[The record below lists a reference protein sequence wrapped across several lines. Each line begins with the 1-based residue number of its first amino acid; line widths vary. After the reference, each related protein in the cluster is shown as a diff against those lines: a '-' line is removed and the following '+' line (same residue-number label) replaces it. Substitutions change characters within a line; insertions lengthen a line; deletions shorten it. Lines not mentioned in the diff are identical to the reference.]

1 MKRMLGF
8 LVAGALALAGPLQGQ
23 ESPAKGKAYGLLV
36 GVGAYQDSQIKPRPN
51 AEKDAVAISKVLSD
65 HGHLGIAKEDLRLV
79 ISNAAKVPGAIEATK
94 ANIVKEL
101 NWVAKAAGPQ
111 DLVFLVMIGSGGP
124 LGDTGDRRGYFA
136 SDSTFAG
143 RNENAISA
151 TEVGDILK
159 TCKADRFV
167 SFVDVNF
174 NGFTAKGRGVA
185 EATLGQNPYKE
196 FLGDDGTDEHGPA
209 NGRVVYLSNLGL
221 SPSLDLADHGVF
233 GKVIAEG
240 LDGKAD
246 REGYEPDGVIDID
259 EMTDYLRKTLP
270 EICRKEGKTKTEKE
284 QMPIVLGGLRSH
296 YILTQNPPALA
307 KSKARAEAFAKL
319 VADKKIPAKFK
330 DEGKGLLERMPKL
343 EAQRKLRKDYQEL
356 VDGKVDLEAFETT
369 RNEILES
376 TKLDEADAT
385 EFAQQVIKATRVIRD
400 NYVKAI
406 KQPEMIKW
414 AITGLF
420 KQIEEKVPTKI
431 EEQLNNLGAA
441 DEEKLTQLLVEARL
455 GLGKREDLEKHKD
468 IDITLQRMMS
478 NLDPYTNYIDP
489 ETKAAFDKEVQ
500 GNFTG
505 IGVQIRKDSATD
517 MLLVVT
523 PIKGSPAY
531 KAGIQAGDLI
541 TKIIREVDSEG
552 NELETPEEISTVGM
566 STQDAVKKILGK
578 RGTKVTIHIQR
589 EGEAKPRPVT
599 LQRGQVE
606 VESVL
611 GFKRDANDDWDFYI
625 DPQSKIGYLRLTN
638 FARFSARD
646 LIKAVEGLRKKGLNG
661 LIFDM
666 RFNPGGLLDAAVAI
680 SDYFIDDGLIVTIR
694 PRLKDS
700 TVITG
705 RTPNSV
711 TDFPIAILV
720 NGGSASGSEIVAA
733 ALQDHGRAFVLGERS
748 YGKGSVQNIQPFGE
762 GEIKLT
768 TATFWRP
775 NGKNL
780 NKSSTKGKDE
790 EDWGVIPNEA
800 IPLSRKDREDLQEH
814 LRDTEIIQPKVK
826 PSGSAEKPKFE
837 DKQLDAAL
845 KYLKSQIKIAGIPG
859 AKSENVKD

>member
-1 MKRMLGF
+1 MNRMFGF
-8 LVAGALALAGPLQGQ
+8 LMVGILAMAGSLQAQ
-23 ESPAKGKAYGLLV
+23 ENAAKGKAYGLLI
-36 GVGAYQDSQIKPRPN
+36 GVGAYKDGQIKARPN
-51 AEKDAVAISKVLSD
+51 AEKDVLAIAKVLSD
-65 HGHLGIAKEDLRLV
+65 PGHLGVAKEDLRVVL
-79 ISNAAKVPGAIEATK
+79 SNAAKYPEAIEASK
-94 ANIVKEL
+94 ANILKEL
-101 NWVAKAAGPQ
+101 NWLAKAAGPT
-111 DLVFLVMIGSGGP
+111 DRVYLVMIGSGGP

-136 SDSTFAG
+136 TDTTFAG
-143 RNENAISA
+143 RNEGAISSA
-151 TEVGDILK
+151 DIGDILK
-159 TCKADRFV
+159 TCKSDRFV

-174 NGFTAKGRGVA
+174 NGFTAMGRGVA

-209 NGRVVYLSNLGL
+209 NGHVVYLANIGL
-221 SPSLDLADHGVF
+221 SPSFDLEGHGVF
-233 GKVIAEG
+233 GKVIADG

-246 REGYEPDGVIDID
+246 KDGYEPDGLVTVD
-259 EMTDYLRKTLP
+259 ELSEYLVKTLP
-270 EICRKEGKTKTEKE
+270 EICRKDGKTKIEKE
-284 QMPIVLGGLRSH
+284 QMPIVLGGLASH
-296 YILTQNPPALA
+296 YVLTNNPPGMA
-307 KSKARAEAFAKL
+307 KSNARIEAFAKL
-319 VADKKIPAKFK
+319 VASNQAVDKFK
-330 DEGKGLLERMPKL
+330 TEGNRLLARMPKL
-343 EAQRKLRKDYQEL
+343 EAQRSLRKDYQAL
-356 VDGKVDLEAFETT
+356 IDGKVDLAAFENT
-369 RNEILES
+369 RSEIIES
-376 TKLDEADAT
+376 TKLTEADAGD
-385 EFAQQVIKATRVIRD
+385 FAQQVIKATRIIRD

-406 KQPEMIKW
+406 KQPDMVKW
-414 AITGLF
+414 AINGLY
-420 KQIEEKVPTKI
+420 KRIEETVPPQIEEKLKD
-431 EEQLNNLGAA
+431 LSAA
-441 DEEKLTQLLVEARL
+441 NEEKLTQLLVEARVA
-455 GLGKREDLEKHKD
+455 LGKREDLEKHKD

-478 NLDPYTNYIDP
+478 NLDPYTNYIDA

-531 KAGIQAGDLI
+531 KAGVQAGDLI
-541 TKIIREVDSEG
+541 TKIVRPVDNEG
-552 NELETPEEISTVGM
+552 NVLETPEEISTIGM

-578 RGTKVTIHIQR
+578 KGTKVTIFIQR
-589 EGEAKPRPVT
+589 EGEAKPREVS
-599 LQRGQVE
+599 LLRGQVE
-606 VESVL
+606 VESVF
-611 GFKRDANDDWDFYI
+611 GFKRDANDDWDFFI
-625 DPQSKIGYLRLTN
+625 DPKTKIAYLRLSN

-646 LIKAVEGLRKKGLNG
+646 LIKSVEELRKKGLNG
-661 LIFDM
+661 LVFDM

-733 ALQDHGRAFVLGERS
+733 ALQDHGRAYVFGERS

-780 NKSSTKGKDE
+780 NKSSTKGKEE
-790 EDWGVIPNEA
+790 EDWGVVPNEA
-800 IPLSRKDREDLQEH
+800 LALTRKEREDLQEH

-826 PSGSAEKPKFE
+826 PASAKEKPKFE
-837 DKQLDAAL
+837 DKQLEAAL

-859 AKSENVKD
+859 AKSETVED

>member
-1 MKRMLGF
+1 
-8 LVAGALALAGPLQGQ
+8 
-23 ESPAKGKAYGLLV
+23 
-36 GVGAYQDSQIKPRPN
+36 
-51 AEKDAVAISKVLSD
+51 
-65 HGHLGIAKEDLRLV
+65 
-79 ISNAAKVPGAIEATK
+79 
-94 ANIVKEL
+94 
-101 NWVAKAAGPQ
+101 
-111 DLVFLVMIGSGGP
+111 
-124 LGDTGDRRGYFA
+124 
-136 SDSTFAG
+136 
-143 RNENAISA
+143 
-151 TEVGDILK
+151 
-159 TCKADRFV
+159 
-167 SFVDVNF
+167 
-174 NGFTAKGRGVA
+174 
-185 EATLGQNPYKE
+185 
-196 FLGDDGTDEHGPA
+196 
-209 NGRVVYLSNLGL
+209 
-221 SPSLDLADHGVF
+221 
-233 GKVIAEG
+233 
-240 LDGKAD
+240 
-246 REGYEPDGVIDID
+246 
-259 EMTDYLRKTLP
+259 
-270 EICRKEGKTKTEKE
+270 
-284 QMPIVLGGLRSH
+284 
-296 YILTQNPPALA
+296 
-307 KSKARAEAFAKL
+307 
-319 VADKKIPAKFK
+319 
-330 DEGKGLLERMPKL
+330 MPKL

-356 VDGKVDLEAFETT
+356 IDGKVDLEAFETT

-376 TKLDEADAT
+376 TKLDEAEAG

-420 KQIEEKVPTKI
+420 KQIEEKVPAKI
-431 EEQLNNLGAA
+431 EEQLNNLTSA
-441 DEEKLTQLLVEARL
+441 DEEKLTKLLVEARI

-531 KAGIQAGDLI
+531 KAGVQAGDLI

-625 DPQSKIGYLRLTN
+625 DPKSKIGYLRLTN

-780 NKSSTKGKDE
+780 NKSSTKGKDD

-800 IPLSRKDREDLQEH
+800 IPLTRKDREDLQEH

-826 PSGSAEKPKFE
+826 PNGTTEKPKFE

-845 KYLKSQIKIAGIPG
+845 KYLKSQMKIAEIPG
-859 AKSENVKD
+859 AKSENTKD